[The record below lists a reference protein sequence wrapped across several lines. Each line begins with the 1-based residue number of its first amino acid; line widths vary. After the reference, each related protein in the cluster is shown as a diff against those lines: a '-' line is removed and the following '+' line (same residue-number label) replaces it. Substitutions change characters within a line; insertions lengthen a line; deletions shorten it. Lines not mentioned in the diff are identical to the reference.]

1 MKLSR
6 AEWAMIWIATVM
18 LALMAGWQLG
28 SGSVRR
34 LERLSAPAAVESAL
48 PEEPSPSESEEPA
61 GPVDLNT
68 ADAEELMTLPG
79 IGETRAKAIVAYRE
93 EHGSFTYVEDL
104 IQVPGI
110 GEGILEG
117 LIDQVTVG
125 GMEHAENSG
134 S

>member
-34 LERLSAPAAVESAL
+34 LERLSAPAAVASSL
-48 PEEPSPSESEEPA
+48 PEEPSPSESDEPA
-61 GPVDLNT
+61 GLVDLNT

-93 EHGSFTYVEDL
+93 EHGPFTYVEDL

-117 LIDQVTVG
+117 LMDHVTVG

-134 S
+134 G